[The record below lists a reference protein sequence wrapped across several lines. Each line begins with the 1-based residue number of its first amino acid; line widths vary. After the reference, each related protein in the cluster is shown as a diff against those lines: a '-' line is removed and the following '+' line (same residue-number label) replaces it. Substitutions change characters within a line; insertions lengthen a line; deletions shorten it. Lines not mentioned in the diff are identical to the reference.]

1 MLRHVLPALF
11 CVGALIFSGCVTQQS
26 KPANIPFHTLYQP
39 INDTGAQQFLEQ
51 GIAVLRRDHAPL
63 EFPVR
68 QVLLRYA
75 EKNEIGRAYKVREHF
90 SLTEIVDEEQ
100 GVFAIYIAV
109 PPSDPEFY
117 PLLAHEIGHLKR
129 PSVVDDWDM
138 EGWCTV
144 FSEKLCGELGKD
156 WSVWTQ
162 RFRSHPHGKYA
173 RSYFKAKLDYQF

>member
-1 MLRHVLPALF
+1 MIRHVLSAIL
-11 CVGALIFSGCVTQQS
+11 CGAAVLLSGCATQQS

-39 INDTGAQQFLEQ
+39 IEDVGAQQFLEQ

-75 EKNEIGRAYKVREHF
+75 VKNEVGRSYKVREHF
-90 SLTEIVDEEQ
+90 SLTEIVDAEK

-109 PPSDPEFY
+109 PPNDPEFY

-129 PSVVDDWDM
+129 PSLEDDWEM

-144 FSEKLCGELGKD
+144 FSEKLCAEMGKD

-162 RFRSHPHGKYA
+162 RFENHPNEKYA
-173 RSYFKAKLDYQF
+173 RSYFKAKSDHR